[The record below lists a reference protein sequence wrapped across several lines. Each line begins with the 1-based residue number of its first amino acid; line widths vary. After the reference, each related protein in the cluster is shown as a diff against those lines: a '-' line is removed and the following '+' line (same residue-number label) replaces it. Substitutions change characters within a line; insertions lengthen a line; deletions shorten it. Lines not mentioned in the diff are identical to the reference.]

1 MCLAVPGKI
10 VQIKLNAADGV
21 DPALTRSGRIDFG
34 GVLRDV
40 SLAYTPEA
48 SEGDYVLVHVGFA
61 LSVIDEAEANKTLE
75 YLRMIQEPDAAE
87 APDEP

>member
-10 VQIKLNAADGV
+10 VQITQNVADGI
-21 DPALTRSGRIDFG
+21 DAALTRSGRIDFG

-48 SEGDYVLVHVGFA
+48 TEGDYVLVHVGFA
-61 LSVIDEAEANKTLE
+61 LSFIDEAEANKTLE
-75 YLRMIQEPDAAE
+75 YLRMMQEPDTAE
-87 APDEP
+87 MPEQP